1 LHILC
6 DNRKEHSF
14 EEWLVYELKGKL
26 RKANVIAHHT
36 HKPVI
41 LYRDTIEETS
51 CASEEEVCLLAEDHI
66 IVLLYVY
73 GGFIPSEFQQVRI
86 YTIEKF
92 AKPILN
98 KGRKDLLLQCLENLG
113 EYE

>member
-1 LHILC
+1 MVI
-6 DNRKEHSF
+6 
-14 EEWLVYELKGKL
+14 YELKGKL

-66 IVLLYVY
+66 IFLLYAMVVLFLLSFNKL
-73 GGFIPSEFQQVRI
+73 GFTQ
-86 YTIEKF
+86 
-92 AKPILN
+92 
-98 KGRKDLLLQCLENLG
+98 
-113 EYE
+113 